1 MRPVLRSYQR
11 KFVKDVRGAWRRSPQ
26 VLAQMATGGGK
37 TVTACA
43 MIERAV
49 QEWEM
54 TCVVLVHRIELRKQ
68 WAETLSRFGVDH
80 GVVAPGVAPAPA
92 APVQIAQVGALAAR
106 IRAGKRWSASPT
118 ALLVID
124 EAHHTP
130 AATYQGIIE
139 VLQPRGML
147 GLTATP
153 ARLDG
158 KPLSPPFGE
167 MVLGPPVEQLIREGA
182 LSDYVIRSL
191 DLVSTTG
198 VRKTAGDYNR
208 GEAGGLW
215 TDRVMA
221 DAVRH
226 WQHEAGGR
234 QTLVFATT
242 REAGRKLRGRFQ
254 DAGVAAGYADGSQS
268 SAERSREFGEF
279 EENRTQVLVTVDIIG
294 EGYDCPAAS
303 CAVLCRPTTSIVLHL
318 QQIGRVLR
326 PSGSAA
332 LILDTVGNTQRLGGP
347 RTPMGWSLTKRVE
360 RLDAPKE
367 APTRILDGIQRQKR
381 GEVRTVDVQLV
392 TVDDRTISGRVRQG
406 KSGGWD
412 ARDVA
417 ALKRRCRSLAD
428 FQALAEALGYRR
440 TWAIIQYEQAR
451 EFWHN
456 TISQRLI

>member
-1 MRPVLRSYQR
+1 MKPVLRDYQR
-11 KFVKDVRGAWRRSPQ
+11 AFVKDVRGAWRRSPQ

-49 QEWEM
+49 QDWNM
-54 TCVVLVHRIELRKQ
+54 TCVVLVHRIELRRQ
-68 WAETLSRFGVDH
+68 WAETLGQFGIDH
-80 GVVAPGVAPAPA
+80 GVVAPGVAPAPS

-106 IRAGKRWSASPT
+106 IRAGKQWSASPT

-139 VLQPRGML
+139 ELQPRGML

-167 MVLGPPVEQLIREGA
+167 LVLGPPVEQLIREGA
-182 LSDYVIRSL
+182 LSDYVIRSI
-191 DLVSTTG
+191 DLVSTKG

-208 GEAGGLW
+208 GDAGSQW
-215 TDRVMA
+215 TDNVMA
-221 DAVRH
+221 DAVKH

-268 SAERSREFGEF
+268 EAERTREFGEF
-279 EENRTQVLVTVDIIG
+279 EAKRTRVLVTVDIIG

-303 CAVLCRPTTSIVLHL
+303 CAVLCRPTQSIVLHL

-332 LILDTVGNTQRLGGP
+332 LIIDTVGNTQRLGGP
-347 RTPMGWSLTKRVE
+347 RTPMGWSLTEKVE
-360 RLDAPKE
+360 RLDIPKE
-367 APTRILDGIQRQKR
+367 DPKQLSESERKKR
-381 GEVRTVDVQLV
+381 PVRETVDVQLV
-392 TVDDRTISGRVRQG
+392 TVDDRTITGRVRPG
-406 KSGGWD
+406 KSGGWN
-412 ARDVA
+412 ASDVS
-417 ALKRRCRSLAD
+417 ALKRRCRSLED
-428 FQALAEALGYRR
+428 YEALASALGYRR